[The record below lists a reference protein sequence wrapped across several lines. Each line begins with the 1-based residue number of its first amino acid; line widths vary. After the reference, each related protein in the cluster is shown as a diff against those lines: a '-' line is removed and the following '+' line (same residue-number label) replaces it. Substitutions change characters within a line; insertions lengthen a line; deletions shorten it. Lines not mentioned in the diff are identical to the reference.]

1 MTSPEEN
8 GCNAIEIQ
16 SIVYWSKIV
25 KNCVTNL
32 LQYLCINKGLNFM
45 FGETSIAQKEAQGEF
60 TKTSSTLV

>member
-25 KNCVTNL
+25 KNSGTN
-32 LQYLCINKGLNFM
+32 
-45 FGETSIAQKEAQGEF
+45 
-60 TKTSSTLV
+60 